1 MFFSIIKSDTDPD
14 TLANISLNCICQNL
28 DEVFE
33 HNDSGLCLEPGM
45 MLPKEICEA
54 LIEEYQ
60 RLGYSVDDK
69 FANIFDDNGRTTLH
83 KVTIWNSSITDEGL
97 KKILEYN
104 LRELDLAY
112 CKKLTPATF
121 DYINKYGKNLKSLSL
136 GTEVNIITEMMTD
149 AERKKKNSIPLRR
162 CYTLTTPNLTRLV
175 LRNIQHTFQPC
186 FYEVLLPLPKLT
198 HLDLSCCNNL
208 GDLSFI
214 ENFTN
219 LVSLVLFNCTNLQ
232 QAIPNICRLT
242 GLRYSFLI
250 TY

>member
-28 DEVFE
+28 NEVFE
-33 HNDSGLCLEPGM
+33 RNDSGLCLESGM

-60 RLGYSVDDK
+60 RLGYSIDDK
-69 FANIFDDNGRTTLH
+69 FANIFADNGRTTLQ

-97 KKILEYN
+97 KKILKYN

-112 CKKLTPATF
+112 CKKLTPSTF

-136 GTEVNIITEMMTD
+136 GTEVNIITELMTD
-149 AERKKKNSIPLRR
+149 AERKKKNSISLRR
-162 CYTLTTPNLTRLV
+162 CYTLDTPNLTRLV
-175 LRNIQHTFQPC
+175 LRNIQHKFLPC
-186 FYEVLLPLPKLT
+186 FYEVLLLPLPKLT
-198 HLDLSCCNNL
+198 HLDLSCCNDL

-214 ENFTN
+214 ENFPN
-219 LVSLVLFNCTNLQ
+219 LISLVLFNCNKLQ

-242 GLRYSFLI
+242 RLRY
-250 TY
+250 